1 MTGDIWLHIPTEIPG
16 RRFSLAQ
23 CSDFQSSLSTREQT
37 VSFRVLPRTW
47 QLRELQASTEMAD
60 RTQMGTLQGLCLY
73 TELTGVSFSE
83 GREPNPALCGEKQKR
98 HVVPFLFQPGHVQH
112 ATLFLSSSN
121 PLVLSC
127 EGLALLRAAA
137 VSPTRCE
144 TLARAHRAAGVALPG
159 QGPSLL

>member
-23 CSDFQSSLSTREQT
+23 CSDFQSPLSIHEPT

-47 QLRELQASTEMAD
+47 QRRELQASAEMAD
-60 RTQMGTLQGLCLY
+60 RTQMGTLQGLSLH
-73 TELTGVSFSE
+73 TELTEVSFSE

-127 EGLALLRAAA
+127 EGLAVLRAAA

>member
-47 QLRELQASTEMAD
+47 QRRELQASTEMAD
-60 RTQMGTLQGLCLY
+60 RTQMGTLQGLSLH
-73 TELTGVSFSE
+73 TELTEVSFSE

-98 HVVPFLFQPGHVQH
+98 HVVPLLFQPGHVQH

-121 PLVLSC
+121 PLVSCPVRDWHCCVLLLS
-127 EGLALLRAAA
+127 ALHAA
-137 VSPTRCE
+137 R
-144 TLARAHRAAGVALPG
+144 LWPG
-159 QGPSLL
+159 HTELQE